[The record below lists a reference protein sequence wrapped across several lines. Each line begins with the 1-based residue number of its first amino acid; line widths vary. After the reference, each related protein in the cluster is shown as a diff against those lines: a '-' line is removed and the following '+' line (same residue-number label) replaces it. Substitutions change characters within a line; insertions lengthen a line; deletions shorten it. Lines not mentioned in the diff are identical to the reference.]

1 MFNVLRINSIMTSAL
16 YWSNPSSWRNI
27 LVVFGG
33 VGWNRIKSEHD
44 SDSLNICGEWR
55 ETMNFPSILIIK
67 CHFNTSFTF
76 VLLNPE
82 DRSFTVSFEGSAT
95 MKTFIPSEL
104 VLALVT
110 RKLSVFPWSLKSME
124 QSRSRFHLM
133 CIPLLS
139 VGCSE
144 NTFQKHCPLEHLLY
158 QGEQPLEYFHLI
170 LYHLDIMQSK
180 V

>member
-1 MFNVLRINSIMTSAL
+1 
-16 YWSNPSSWRNI
+16 
-27 LVVFGG
+27 
-33 VGWNRIKSEHD
+33 
-44 SDSLNICGEWR
+44 
-55 ETMNFPSILIIK
+55 MNFPSILIIK

-82 DRSFTVSFEGSAT
+82 DRSFTASFEGSAT

-144 NTFQKHCPLEHLLY
+144 NTFQKHCPLEHRLH
-158 QGEQPLEYFHLI
+158 QPLGYFHLI
-170 LYHLDIMQSK
+170 KTFTAALPLDVMRSKEKYRAKFQSF
-180 V
+180 

>member
-1 MFNVLRINSIMTSAL
+1 
-16 YWSNPSSWRNI
+16 
-27 LVVFGG
+27 
-33 VGWNRIKSEHD
+33 
-44 SDSLNICGEWR
+44 
-55 ETMNFPSILIIK
+55 MNFPSILIIK

-124 QSRSRFHLM
+124 QNRSRFHLM

-139 VGCSE
+139 VMGLGCTE
-144 NTFQKHCPLEHLLY
+144 NTFQKHCPLEHRLH
-158 QGEQPLEYFHLI
+158 QGEQPLGYFHLI
-170 LYHLDIMQSK
+170 KTFTAALPLDVMRSK
-180 V
+180 VKYRAEFQSF